1 MGAGNDEDDNNKVD
15 YEDNL
20 DDEEDGVRDEPG
32 QELGGA
38 PPHGAEI
45 EEEVGDE
52 EESEEDQLHED
63 GLVPSGGQE
72 PLVNLQIQNSD
83 CFQIYVETYTN
94 EAHKFHQFYQ

>member
-1 MGAGNDEDDNNKVD
+1 MGACNDEDDHNEVD

-38 PPHGAEI
+38 PPNGAEI

-52 EESEEDQLHED
+52 EEREEDQLHED

-72 PLVNLQIQNSD
+72 PLVNLQIQNKIN
-83 CFQIYVETYTN
+83 FLLKLTTIN
-94 EAHKFHQFYQ
+94 LHK